1 MSYILAASHSA
12 VSVLTTNGLTIVIC
26 SSVAGIVAM
35 LFAGRKS

>member
-1 MSYILAASHSA
+1 LDEWESTRVLK
-12 VSVLTTNGLTIVIC
+12 SVLTANGLTIVIC